1 MRRKRLGSGRS
12 LNYSFTGV
20 HALICWAPTVVSAV
34 GAGNRRRDTEVIP
47 MTWSCAKHSKKA
59 AFVRHILGGL
69 VVATALASGTASAET
84 GSETTKPGAK
94 GTIGLALLG
103 AEAVMTVEAII
114 GVKPWWGYAIG
125 GGAGAV
131 GGGLAGFFLIDKG
144 QNPNKTE
151 AGMAFLVGGLV
162 FAVPTTLA
170 ILSATSYKPPKN
182 PEVDTAAREASLDRM
197 QAAQF
202 DPSPALVRVGHG
214 GFAMEMPAVA
224 VAPVFTEENRQ
235 IFGLPSAT
243 SVRVPVLNLRF

>member
-1 MRRKRLGSGRS
+1 
-12 LNYSFTGV
+12 
-20 HALICWAPTVVSAV
+20 
-34 GAGNRRRDTEVIP
+34 

-59 AFVRHILGGL
+59 AFVRQTLGGL
-69 VVATALASGTASAET
+69 VLATALASTTASAET

-94 GTIGLALLG
+94 GTVGLALLG
-103 AEAVMTVEAII
+103 AEAVMTVEAIV

-125 GGAGAV
+125 GGAGAI

-170 ILSATSYKPPKN
+170 ILTSTAYKPPKN
-182 PEVDTAAREASLDRM
+182 PEVDAAEEEAALDRM
-197 QAAQF
+197 QVAQF
-202 DPSPALVRVGHG
+202 EPSPALVRVGQD
-214 GFAMEMPAVA
+214 GFTMEMPAVA
-224 VAPVFTEENRQ
+224 VTPVFSEENRQ
-235 IFGLPSAT
+235 IFSLPSAT